1 MEVGVIGK
9 PNVGKSTLF
18 NALTL
23 LDAGMAP
30 YPFTTVT
37 PNRGVGAVRVACP
50 HPEKGTPCTA
60 GNAACIDGVRW
71 VLVKLLDV
79 PGLVPGA
86 HEGKGLG
93 TQLVD
98 DLRAADGFLQVV
110 DLTGATNAEG
120 MAAPPGTVDPAVE
133 VRWVQE
139 ELIEWVLGILNR
151 DFDRTARS
159 LEMEEK
165 KIEDFL
171 AERFAGLSIGPARV
185 ASALRAV
192 PLDRVKPTRWTKD
205 ERRRLVTALLDE
217 SKPRVVAANKC
228 DRAEL
233 PARDRLVQVLAP
245 IPVIATAA
253 EAELTLRKA
262 SRAGLTE
269 YRPGDATFR
278 VKSPERLSPAQ
289 QTALEAIRGILTRW
303 GSTGVQAALER
314 MVYDQL
320 HQIVVFP
327 VEDEAHW
334 TDSKGR
340 VLPDAL
346 LVPAGT
352 TARGLAYKV
361 HSDLGENFV
370 RAVDGRTHRALGAEH
385 PLEHGA
391 VVRIAAH
398 K

>member
-1 MEVGVIGK
+1 MEVGVVGK

-23 LDAGMAP
+23 MDAGMAP
-30 YPFTTVT
+30 YPFTTIA
-37 PNRGVGAVRVACP
+37 PNRGVGAVRVPCP
-50 HPEKGTPCTA
+50 HGEKGTPCTP
-60 GNAACIDGVRW
+60 GNAPCLDGVRW
-71 VLVKLLDV
+71 VPVKLLDV

-93 TQLVD
+93 YQFLD

-110 DLTGATNAEG
+110 DLTGATTAEG
-120 MAAPPGTVDPAVE
+120 MPAPPGSVDPALE
-133 VRWVQE
+133 VRWLQE
-139 ELIEWVLGILNR
+139 ELIEWVAGILNR

-159 LEMEEK
+159 LEMEERK
-165 KIEDFL
+165 VEDFL
-171 AERFAGLSIGPARV
+171 AERLAGLSIGPARV
-185 ASALRAV
+185 ATALRAV
-192 PLDRVKPTRWTKD
+192 PLDRLHPSRWTPA
-205 ERRRLVTALLDE
+205 ERRTLVTALLE
-217 SKPRVVAANKC
+217 EAKPRVVAANKC
-228 DRAEL
+228 DRAEVA
-233 PARDRLVQVLAP
+233 ARDRLRSELDP
-245 IPVIATAA
+245 MPVEATAA

-262 SRAGLTE
+262 TRAGLTE
-269 YRPGDATFR
+269 YRPGDPSFR
-278 VKSPERLSPAQ
+278 IKSPERLSAPQ
-289 QTALEAIRGILTRW
+289 RTALEAIQAVLDRW

-314 MVYDQL
+314 MVFERL

-327 VEDEAHW
+327 VEDESHW

-346 LVPAGT
+346 LIPLGT

-370 RAVDGRTHRALGAEH
+370 RAVDGRNHRALGADH

-391 VVRIAAH
+391 VVRIAAR